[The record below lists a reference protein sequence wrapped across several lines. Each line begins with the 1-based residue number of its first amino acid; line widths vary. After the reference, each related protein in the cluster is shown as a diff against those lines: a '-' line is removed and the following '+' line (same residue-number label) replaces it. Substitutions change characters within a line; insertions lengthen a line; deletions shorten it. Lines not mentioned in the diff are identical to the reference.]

1 MTDSPP
7 DTIRRPLMRMFG
19 PRALMLFA
27 SAAVPLG
34 ASAHHSSISL
44 YDRGGDVEITGE
56 VTKVAWVN
64 PHVRI
69 LVRVTDDSGRQVDWI
84 LEAADASGLLRRG
97 MPKGVV
103 NVGDRITAAGYPSK
117 RGEPA
122 IWTTNVLLADG
133 REMLVYEYSK
143 TRWSDRNIGIGRDS
157 QKAPVARRDDPSPDI
172 FGVWFST
179 AGFEGNKDAGVW
191 GGDIV
196 LTPEARAVQAAYDP
210 GKDNPFISCVRG
222 IPEIMTGFGPLE
234 FVEEKDRI
242 VLRFEEFD
250 IVRPIHM
257 GPDAEARRPPI
268 TEPAERGAVGYSTGR
283 WDDDGSL
290 VVRTTGMS
298 FPYYDQSG
306 LPQSA
311 DAEIIERWTLADE
324 GNQLLYQLT
333 VVDPETFEKP
343 VVQTKTWNWAPD
355 QEVSA
360 YNCDPNQQRPEQ
372 LVAD

>member
-1 MTDSPP
+1 MVLFLHEVS
-7 DTIRRPLMRMFG
+7 
-19 PRALMLFA
+19 RALRVRTLALLVLALSA
-27 SAAVPLG
+27 SVAIPIDAF
-34 ASAHHSSISL
+34 AHHSSISL
-44 YDRGGDVEITGE
+44 YDRSGDIEITGI
-56 VTKVAWVN
+56 VKKVAWVN

-69 LVRVTDDSGRQVDWI
+69 LVTVTDASGKDVDWI
-84 LEAADASGLLRRG
+84 LEAADAAGLLRRG

-103 NVGDRITAAGYPSK
+103 NVGDRISAAGYPSK

-122 IWTTNVLLADG
+122 IWTMNVLLADG
-133 REMLVYEYSK
+133 REMLVYETSK
-143 TRWSDRNIGIGRDS
+143 ARWSDRNIGIGKDTE
-157 QKAPVARRDDPSPDI
+157 KAPVVRRDDPAPDI

-196 LTPEARAVQAAYDP
+196 LTPKGQAVQAAYDP
-210 GKDNPFISCVRG
+210 GKENPFISCVRG

-234 FVEEKDRI
+234 FVQQDDGI

-257 GPDAEARRPPI
+257 GPHAEANRPALAQ
-268 TEPAERGAVGYSTGR
+268 PAERGAVGYSTGR

-290 VVRTTGMS
+290 VVRTAGMS

-306 LPQSA
+306 LPQSPN
-311 DAEIIERWTLADE
+311 AEIVERWTLADE
-324 GNQLLYQLT
+324 GNQLRYELT
-333 VVDPETFEKP
+333 VIDPETFVKP

-372 LVAD
+372 LVAE